1 MLRNLPLL
9 IVLSSFSCACIPV
22 AHADTLTFIVSDV
35 ASGTLGTQ
43 SFTDQ
48 LVTFS
53 ATLPLDNLANVP
65 GYFNGTGDFEYDIGA
80 GVSVTVSVAGFGTF
94 VGEDNYIFGND
105 AFPGLGI
112 GDANGD
118 AFIAYSGT
126 LPFGT
131 TLQNTPS
138 SGPFTGSVTAYIPGD
153 SCVPDQD
160 VECPPYFGTSGGN
173 LILDSAASTGTG
185 QLIASSPSPV
195 PEPST
200 VTLLSTG
207 LIGALAFIR
216 RRLNT

>member
-1 MLRNLPLL
+1 MRRNLLL
-9 IVLSSFSCACIPV
+9 ILSLSMCASIPV
-22 AHADTLTFIVSDV
+22 AHADTLTFILSDV

-43 SFTDQ
+43 SFANQ

-53 ATLPLDNLANVP
+53 ATLPLDNLANEP
-65 GYFNGTGDFEYDIGA
+65 GYFNGTGDFEYDIEA
-80 GVSVTVSVAGFGTF
+80 GVAVTINIQGLGTF
-94 VGEDNYIFGND
+94 AGEDNYVFGND
-105 AFPGLGI
+105 SFPGLGI

-118 AFIAYSGT
+118 AFIAYFGPLS
-126 LPFGT
+126 FGT

-138 SGPFTGSVTAYIPGD
+138 SGPFPGSVVAYIPDD

-160 VECPPYFGTSGGN
+160 VQCPPYFGTSGGN

-200 VTLLSTG
+200 ATLLSTG
-207 LIGALAFIR
+207 LIGALALIR

>member
-43 SFTDQ
+43 SFTNQ
-48 LVTFS
+48 LVTIS
-53 ATLPLDNLANVP
+53 ATLPLDNLANEP
-65 GYFNGTGDFEYDIGA
+65 GYFNGTGDFEYDSEA
-80 GVSVTVSVAGFGTF
+80 GLAVTINIQGLGTF
-94 VGEDNYIFGND
+94 AGEDDYMFGND
-105 AFPGLGI
+105 LFPGLGI
-112 GDANGD
+112 GDTNGD
-118 AFIAYSGT
+118 AFLAYSSP

-160 VECPPYFGTSGGN
+160 VQCPPYFGTSGGN
-173 LILDSAASTGTG
+173 LILDSADSTGTG

-200 VTLLSTG
+200 ATLLSTG

-216 RRLNT
+216 RRLHT